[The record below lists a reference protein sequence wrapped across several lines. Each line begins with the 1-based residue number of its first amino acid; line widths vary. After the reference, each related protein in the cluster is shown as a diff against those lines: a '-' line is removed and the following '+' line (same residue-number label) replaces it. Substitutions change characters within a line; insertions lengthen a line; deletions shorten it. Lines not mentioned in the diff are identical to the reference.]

1 HIPNSSFFFQAE
13 DGIRDFHV
21 TGVQT
26 CALPISSNTMK
37 IKKITLAI
45 PAAAPAIPPKP
56 STAAISAMTKNVNA
70 QPNILCSLVL
80 DAQIVRKRCNNFS
93 QSRARLNLF
102 CNLLYLKDIYLM
114 CLRWLLTGD
123 DRSREKVTGKPVT
136 FS

>member
-70 QPNILCSLVL
+70 QPNILCSLVR
-80 DAQIVRKRCNNFS
+80 DAQIRSEERRVGKGC
-93 QSRARLNLF
+93 RAGGSTYQQEIGGAGGVQR
-102 CNLLYLKDIYLM
+102 
-114 CLRWLLTGD
+114 R
-123 DRSREKVTGKPVT
+123 
-136 FS
+136 